1 MNGVVTFAAA
11 VGTAACL
18 ACPAAGSRAQAETTK
33 IGIAKSQIGVPPAD
47 FEFLRTGEGG
57 KGQWTVVRD
66 PTAITGAAIEQVSKD
81 QSEHRFLLAIYQP
94 LSLKNV
100 ALSTRFEV
108 IAGTMQSAG
117 IAFRFLDADNY
128 YVVSANAREGRIDL
142 YRCLGGKLELIG
154 GTDAEVVLNHW
165 HMLGLVADGDQ
176 FTVSLD
182 NEPLFTVW
190 DRTFL
195 KEGRIGLWT
204 EEDNVTRFDQLEIT
218 ALPWAEER

>member
-1 MNGVVTFAAA
+1 MSRVIVFAVTI
-11 VGTAACL
+11 GTAACL
-18 ACPAAGSRAQAETTK
+18 ACAAASSWGQGVTTK
-33 IGIAKSQIGVPPAD
+33 IDIAKSQIGAPPID
-47 FEFLRTGEGG
+47 FEFLQTGEGG
-57 KGQWTVVRD
+57 QGRWRVVRD

-81 QSEHRFLLAIYQP
+81 QTEHRFPLAIYKS

-100 ALSTRFEV
+100 AMSTRFEV
-108 IAGTMQSAG
+108 IAGTRQGAG

-128 YVVSANAREGRIDL
+128 YLVSASALEGRVDL
-142 YRCLGGKLELIG
+142 YRCLGGKLELVG

-165 HMLGLVADGDQ
+165 HMLGLVAEGDQ

-195 KEGRIGLWT
+195 KDGRIGLWT
-204 EEDNVTRFDQLEIT
+204 EEDNVTRFDQLAVT
-218 ALPWAEER
+218 ALPWWEGR

>member
-1 MNGVVTFAAA
+1 MNRVVRLAAA

-18 ACPAAGSRAQAETTK
+18 ACTVAGSRAQAETIK
-33 IGIAKSQIGVPPAD
+33 IDIAKSQIGVPPAD
-47 FEFLRTGEGG
+47 FEFLRMGEGG

-81 QSEHRFLLAIYQP
+81 QSEHRFLLAIYGS

-100 ALSTRFEV
+100 ALNTRFEV

-128 YVVSANAREGRIDL
+128 YLVSASAREGRVDL
-142 YRCLGGKLELIG
+142 YRCLGGKLELVG

-176 FTVSLD
+176 SRYRSIMNRCL
-182 NEPLFTVW
+182 
-190 DRTFL
+190 
-195 KEGRIGLWT
+195 
-204 EEDNVTRFDQLEIT
+204 RFGI
-218 ALPWAEER
+218 APC